1 MKTRRTSSS
10 AITTKNL
17 LLISTCGAAS
27 PTPFASIIVSNIS
40 FISTRNS
47 SLISSG
53 STGTATCLKTSS
65 PSFVILNIY
74 FLKLITIYSLP
85 PLVVIPAFLVLPA
98 IGRLIYFSRRILA
111 AFACAAR
118 PSASPSAPAA
128 TAEFFIP
135 SEPSF
140 ARRVVTVLRN
150 ILTLKPPE

>member
-98 IGRLIYFSRRILA
+98 IGGFIIFPDVFLQPLRVLQDLQHLQVRLPQLQSSSFLL
-111 AFACAAR
+111 
-118 PSASPSAPAA
+118 SPLLHGGLLQS
-128 TAEFFIP
+128 
-135 SEPSF
+135 
-140 ARRVVTVLRN
+140 
-150 ILTLKPPE
+150 